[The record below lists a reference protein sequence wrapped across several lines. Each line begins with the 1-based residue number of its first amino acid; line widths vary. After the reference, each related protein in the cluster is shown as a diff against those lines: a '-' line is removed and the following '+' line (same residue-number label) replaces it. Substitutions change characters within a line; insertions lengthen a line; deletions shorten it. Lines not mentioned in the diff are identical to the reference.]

1 MSEQRREPK
10 VRIVVSPNGIE
21 RIEVWGSCEDDRD
34 EAMKL
39 YFRLSSRLQELN
51 QACRA

>member
-1 MSEQRREPK
+1 MPKQQEPT

-21 RIEVWGSCEDDRD
+21 RIEVWGSSEDDRA

-39 YFRLSSRLQELN
+39 YFRLSQRLQELN